1 MGLDC
6 DLEASEAGLG
16 TKPNLFEAFLT
27 TAFGGA
33 FCAAAVVD
41 FAVGTGLAAGADLP
55 QSGLLLAVAKGLT
68 LTPAEG
74 AAELGPAAM
83 AVDVVGLDVAGFV
96 AGTWPL
102 REEESVEIGFFFTGA
117 AGAMGRLGCP
127 EDDAALSTLDAGRLD
142 TSFSFVGTGGTGGR
156 GMGTRRGPVA
166 TPAATA
172 GGFPE
177 FNCTL

>member
-6 DLEASEAGLG
+6 DLG
-16 TKPNLFEAFLT
+16 TKPNLFDAFLT

-33 FCAAAVVD
+33 FCEAAVDD
-41 FAVGTGLAAGADLP
+41 FAVGTGLAVGADLP
-55 QSGLLLAVAKGLT
+55 QSGLLFAAAKGLT
-68 LTPAEG
+68 AAVG
-74 AAELGPAAM
+74 ATEPGPATV
-83 AVDVVGLDVAGFV
+83 AVDVVGLDFAGFV
-96 AGTWPL
+96 AGSRPL

-117 AGAMGRLGCP
+117 GGMTGRLGCP

-142 TSFSFVGTGGTGGR
+142 TSFSFVGAGGTAGG

>member
-6 DLEASEAGLG
+6 DLG
-16 TKPNLFEAFLT
+16 TKPNLLDAFLT

-33 FCAAAVVD
+33 FCAAAVED
-41 FAVGTGLAAGADLP
+41 LVGTGLAAGADLP
-55 QSGLLLAVAKGLT
+55 QSGLLFATAKGLT
-68 LTPAEG
+68 AADE
-74 AAELGPAAM
+74 AAELGPATV
-83 AVDVVGLDVAGFV
+83 AVDVVGLAFAGFV
-96 AGTWPL
+96 AGTRPL
-102 REEESVEIGFFFTGA
+102 RDEESVEIGFFFTGA
-117 AGAMGRLGCP
+117 GGAAGRMGCP

-142 TSFSFVGTGGTGGR
+142 TSFSFVGGGGTAGG

-172 GGFPE
+172 GGGFPE